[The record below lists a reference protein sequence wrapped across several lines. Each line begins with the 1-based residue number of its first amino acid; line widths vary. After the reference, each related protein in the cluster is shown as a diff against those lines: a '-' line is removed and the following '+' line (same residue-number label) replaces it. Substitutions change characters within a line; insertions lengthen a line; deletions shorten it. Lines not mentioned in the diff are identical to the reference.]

1 MADPNWN
8 KGFYYDKVPPHSG
21 MKLARE
27 IATISYRSG
36 PEWEQRFGRK
46 RSQPL
51 TTPSLWR
58 TLLQYDP
65 NSLLYVSKAMDM
77 FDLSASISAETAIR
91 RARNTLRLQE
101 GKGSSAPEN
110 AATPPEEQQ
119 AAACSTGSAGA
130 GTVAANPKANE
141 TDLDDPKA
149 QLNDLKQ
156 GLSTIKDIP
165 ALVLGIQSDIL
176 FPVWQQKEVAD
187 CLRETGNKNVTYYEL
202 DSMYGHDAFLLEI
215 VNVGSAVKGHLELRG
230 TLITTLKECSEADI
244 IVHVEATPDW
254 IYPRGD
260 LFHWV
265 GVLNRFDDLLD
276 NLCKTHDMKKAQPK
290 PFSAQDKRLTLAIL
304 DFSRLLLENCTNRN
318 LYASYEHLN
327 DLLHARDL
335 DVVESCLRL
344 LLRPAQ
350 RHSAQRSA
358 RSIFSVSQ
366 DRLLALSHSWGSK
379 VHGLDLLQLVDENA
393 TIPDKLSSLHFQFYR
408 TMSQSKTAAT
418 TTAAVTEASSST
430 LSTSTASASASATT
444 INTAVPKQRRSS
456 ASGSSS
462 TTASSS
468 TANASASEGVV
479 AIYATDV
486 HDYGSSDYE
495 ILAHFVKEYQIPEEH
510 QFSLL
515 NRIRVA
521 TAIKNAQDR
530 RQLLTVRLLAI
541 AVMAHVLPEAVVVDK
556 FFVFEPEVIQSLT
569 DLIHP
574 DHKVPFDLQTVALF
588 ALDGVA
594 HLRNKQADV
603 LTAINASA
611 SHGVLMYML
620 RKVISGLDTENAP
633 YSQDFLDAMFAF
645 IAYVISSQSGG
656 SMVISAGLV
665 PVLLQLLTNK
675 HASQLKNVTKGISIL
690 DSLIYGFGAAFTS
703 FCTSDGLNLLVAR
716 MKEEVD
722 CSLKLVEDFG
732 SSAMS
737 DTASTSSN
745 KENEISPVPFE
756 KTALLKAMFKFVHH
770 MMQSPGTQE
779 GLRNL
784 IDTTLPATLK
794 AIMENPSALGTAVY
808 AHAINTMASFIHN
821 EPTSLTILQD
831 AKIPQTLLASLSND
845 IPASTDVMM
854 SIPGAFGAVCLN
866 PVGLEMFN
874 KEFELKKFFDI
885 FTSAP
890 HVRAFQDND
899 VASNLGM
906 SVDELVRHQPT
917 LRGPVMVETLA
928 MLKRVLALCSRENV
942 SADDM
947 VHCSLQ
953 RTRAADAPPLGEAV
967 EEDQP
972 KSTKKDSLVPQLI
985 EGAAR
990 FCESF
995 FQNAASAKDFISMNG
1010 IDTLMQFY
1018 SLPTLPY
1025 DLANTPSFFTLS
1037 HLIKLLSETSPGK
1050 AVTEVLEEVRRLL
1063 YIVHELLESESANSE
1078 LVKYIDISASTEAE
1092 IADGNRILGALIS
1105 LHALS
1110 GLLSDM
1116 FCAPAF
1122 SHGRNSASVL
1132 FAFINANGHK
1142 VLAGL
1147 GQLHR
1152 MCVWE
1157 SIALRRQKQK
1167 EWSDPTPKTKKP
1179 LTYDTIPG
1187 TVDDITEEPEADD
1200 KASSTSESV
1209 IDMYSPTA
1217 INTKY
1222 FKFVLTQIPH
1232 YLTPLY
1238 QGIAKMLYNRGV
1250 MDSDQRVG
1258 AFKLAKILSTTLQQ
1272 NILWER
1278 FTKIPVFNDKYTYLT
1293 TMLRLIPFM
1302 MLDDRNPRT
1311 LQTIAEVAFVRT
1323 DGLNFLFTTLDKIWV
1338 QLGTPDLTAA
1348 DKAKV
1353 YGAMEIVYSV
1363 LQTVTSSKL
1372 LHDSSHTSAFVSK
1385 DDKNRGEDYFE
1396 PHEFLVHVRSAV
1408 ALKVLEQWKRAELRD
1423 CPPSTVQQLI
1433 QIMMNILR
1441 AEGEQKPEA
1450 PAAASV
1456 VIGGAPHL
1464 FGSRPIVADAASVDI
1479 LEVVATAL
1487 YEQEREAAAAR
1498 AGVSTVGSTSG
1509 TTATGQPSESSISG
1523 SSAAEPDSSTAGAG
1537 SSEAAAAGDDSEE
1550 YMLKKAMEMSKEGSS
1565 SETSKATVPTAESFK
1580 QQQEELAEA
1589 RKEMKASL
1597 MSKSL
1602 ELIADVDGIIFAVR
1616 DLLLFLHK
1624 DAAQNKGNESADV
1637 LERVVDSCVVACG
1650 TILDKGLVDGAKTI
1664 EKFFAS
1670 HLRLLAL
1677 LFGEVKIQ
1685 SEMEG
1690 YVQKLLP
1697 KLMAILAFV
1706 VDKHVS
1712 QKENSWVSPLLL
1724 MIEGFISLSDE
1735 PKALPDDSVTDE
1747 KAKELQQ
1754 DKEMQ
1759 PAIVS
1764 ESDMDILLKYCIS
1777 LLKEDV
1783 LSKDVVLSVFR
1794 ILVRLTRHHRLA
1806 VDFLQADGL
1815 PLMFATLKPDRL
1827 GVQGQ
1832 QSFIIMIMRHIIEDT
1847 AVLQATMETEIIRWF
1862 SQPSRPRTG
1871 DIQAYL
1877 RHNNYL
1883 GLRDLDA
1890 FIAGT
1895 LKTCKVAKH
1904 DTAYR
1909 ALYLVLAKN
1918 APPLKPDDKKEGSDA
1933 KINDKD
1939 HENESTSKD
1948 KESVNKAE
1956 EIAAASTS
1964 TAAVTAA
1971 VSEASKKYSSEV
1983 SEAVMYYLVT
1993 ELLNC
1998 RSTTP
2003 PADRAS
2009 SGEGADTAAASTTKA
2024 ATATVPA
2031 PTPATVSAT
2040 TEASDKSTATTTAPE
2055 TTMDPDF
2062 VHRCFLL
2069 QCLNELVV
2077 SYPSCKSD
2085 LMNYSRR
2092 KGRKDSLNTA
2102 SKPRTNWLNY
2112 LLSDLIPYR
2121 GTVGQSNSIEIRK
2134 QSIESNFASGV
2145 LVAMCSNNDN
2155 EEEEKKPFNELV
2167 QVRRFVV
2174 DGITRTFKDTIASSE
2189 PIEVKY
2195 GKYWSLSELSYKILG
2210 ASSAAGSLAKLN
2222 EDMSINI
2229 VKVMLEKNF
2238 ISTLTNVLA
2247 DVDLNYPHAKVLV
2260 NAVLKPLEHLT
2271 KLSLKM
2277 NRATEPGAAR
2287 PRRRSTPMSGQGSG
2301 AGSGDDAPD
2310 LYRNSSL
2317 GMFDGVNIESEEDGE
2332 SGDSISDEDMFE
2344 GEEFD
2349 EETASDASDLSED
2362 DLGDSED
2369 DEDVEAED
2377 VVHNPFRD
2385 DHGASE
2391 EDEED
2396 EEDHDEEDHLV
2407 DEDEDEEDDE
2417 DDDDDEIDAEIQ
2429 EALDRDQ
2436 EDDEDM
2442 VMEWGDRDG
2451 RGPVMLGE
2459 DEIGEVITDDDDDLD
2474 EDGHG
2479 DHDMFDDGHH
2489 NHHHHHHSDDE
2500 GTEDDHDD
2508 GEEDDEDASEDE
2520 DDEDMDGDEDGEGHD
2535 DMQEAGEFLQRRP
2548 QGRNAP
2554 WDMTST
2560 FVINENALRSGR
2572 PLFEALGRRHR
2583 PAGQERGLI
2592 WDDIGADQGRFSY
2605 LQEDDLP
2612 ALGNAAGRNPF
2623 LRVSDD
2629 VITHPLLAQPP
2640 AAPANAG
2647 SGDIQR
2653 ARGGPRSIGITDWQ
2667 SFEEMLQGNAQQVL
2681 GTLLNGGAV
2690 RAGQGGAFRI
2700 EVNNDHSTTLIPLD
2714 RPGHHHHHHHHPHHG
2729 LGGEAFTATISLG
2742 RGPGDAATVQRN
2754 DMFSIV
2760 HDFVP
2765 HSTSQRWSQE
2775 CRMMY
2780 GATAQDKASRLQ
2792 NHIITALIPAA
2803 KEEARLKFEREAK
2816 EMEQRRKADAERKKV
2831 AEEKRKA
2838 DEEAERLKKEE
2849 EEKAKMAEEKAA
2861 AERVAVRQTEQPAT
2875 ADGSAQESADA
2886 ASSSGSMI
2894 VEAPTGGAPEAA
2906 PAPAAPARRTV
2917 MIDGELVDI
2926 TDSDIDAEFL
2936 EALPEE
2942 MRREVYNDYLQA
2954 HRPPAYS
2961 ATSGSSNN
2969 TGAGSSSGV
2978 TGSGTVNSTNNGGS
2992 GSSSGGNSNNINP
3005 DFLNALPQ
3013 EMRDELDELIRGPR
3027 PTVVAPPRGAPP
3039 GIADPL
3045 AAVSPLLSRL
3055 APQLRQVMRDD
3066 PRGMGPLPP
3075 SFLADAQTLLNRL
3088 PTGFPGVRAA
3098 RAARDRLEVSNA
3110 SVSKKAAPP
3119 REGIQLMDKSSLAV
3133 LVRLMFLPQ
3142 PLSKN
3147 ILNKLLVNLCENSKT
3162 RSELFSLL
3170 LSILQDGGSDLATVD
3185 KSFAQMSL
3193 RGKPLFKAHQ
3203 LPKGAKGPMPMQ
3215 ASVDNVPN
3223 LVARRCFESLFF
3235 IVSYNDQASLF
3246 FLSEHDNV
3254 TLKRPSKKGKGKE
3267 KAISSKYPI
3276 VLLLDL
3282 LERPIFVENSVLME
3296 QLMSLLSTIFRPL
3309 AALMKTEEK
3318 KDTDDKDDKDDKAAG
3333 KEKEK
3338 ESTAGDMSG
3347 AEAAAETPA
3356 ASAPETKASEEGS
3369 SGEVAEASAAAQESK
3384 EPIAADAEQAA
3395 FKPPVIPDHC
3405 LQLVVRVLTAG
3416 ECSSRTFQHTLSVIQ
3431 NLSLLEGAREII
3443 TSELVSAARDLGVGI
3458 LENLESLSHTLDNAM
3473 SGVDVQGMALEKF
3486 SPASSKQAKLLRV
3499 LKTIDYMYSR
3509 KQAPPTPAT
3518 MQVNIELAPT
3528 LDPEEADAVLPRS
3541 MRDINSETLNLNKDE
3556 EKATEIYESLNF
3568 HALWTKIGSTL
3579 ELIHERSDMIHVA
3592 TVLLPLIESFMVVC
3606 KYVGLRPSTLE
3617 VEEEASKA
3625 NSNSTEELFLQ
3636 FTEKHSKILNIMV
3649 RNNPALMSGSF
3660 SLLVHNPK
3668 MLEFDN
3674 KRNYFT
3680 QQLHKRNN
3688 ARDHHGS
3695 LQMNVRREM
3704 VFMDSYSHWQARS
3717 GDEIKY
3723 SKLNVKFHGE
3733 EGVDGGGV
3741 TREWFQVL
3749 ARQMFNPDYA
3759 LFKTSAADKLT
3770 YQPNRASWVNSDH
3783 LLFFRFIGRVIGKAI
3798 YDGRLLDAYF
3808 TRSFYKHILGRPVD
3822 YRDVEA
3828 VDPEYYKSLVWML
3841 ENDITD
3847 IVDETFSVET
3857 DDFGNMKTVD
3867 LKPNGRNIPVTE
3879 ENKHE
3884 YVKYITEQKLTLAIK
3899 DQIHSFLKGFH
3910 EIIPA
3915 HLISI
3920 FNEQELELLISGLPD
3935 IDIDEWKNNAEY
3947 QNYTQASPQIQNFW
3961 RAVRSFDQTERAKL
3975 LQFVT
3980 GTSKVPLGGFSQLQ
3994 GISGIQKFQIHKDFS
4009 STKRLPSAHTC
4020 FNQLDLP
4027 EYETY
4032 EELRQQLLT
4041 AISECS
4047 TGFAFA

>member
-1 MADPNWN
+1 MKIKKTPVKKLA
-8 KGFYYDKVPPHSG
+8 VPP
-21 MKLARE
+21 L
-27 IATISYRSG
+27 
-36 PEWEQRFGRK
+36 P
-46 RSQPL
+46 
-51 TTPSLWR
+51 
-58 TLLQYDP
+58 
-65 NSLLYVSKAMDM
+65 
-77 FDLSASISAETAIR
+77 IR
-91 RARNTLRLQE
+91 
-101 GKGSSAPEN
+101 
-110 AATPPEEQQ
+110 
-119 AAACSTGSAGA
+119 
-130 GTVAANPKANE
+130 
-141 TDLDDPKA
+141 
-149 QLNDLKQ
+149 
-156 GLSTIKDIP
+156 
-165 ALVLGIQSDIL
+165 
-176 FPVWQQKEVAD
+176 
-187 CLRETGNKNVTYYEL
+187 
-202 DSMYGHDAFLLEI
+202 
-215 VNVGSAVKGHLELRG
+215 
-230 TLITTLKECSEADI
+230 TLITTLKECPEADI

-265 GVLNRFDDLLD
+265 AVLNRFDDLLD
-276 NLCKTHDMKKAQPK
+276 NLCKTHDMKKPQPK

-304 DFSRLLLENCTNRN
+304 DFSRLLLESCTNRN

-327 DLLHARDL
+327 DLLHAREL

-379 VHGLDLLQLVDENA
+379 VHGLDLLQLADENA

-408 TMSQSKTAAT
+408 TLSQSKPTATTPAAT
-418 TTAAVTEASSST
+418 TEATPLTTSSTSSTSATSTSASASASVISTAASKQRRASASGSSST
-430 LSTSTASASASATT
+430 NATSSTASASAS
-444 INTAVPKQRRSS
+444 
-456 ASGSSS
+456 
-462 TTASSS
+462 
-468 TANASASEGVV
+468 EGVV
-479 AIYATDV
+479 VIHAADV
-486 HDYGSSDYE
+486 RDFGTTDYE

-530 RQLLTVRLLAI
+530 RRLLNVRLLAI
-541 AVMAHVLPEAVVVDK
+541 AVMAHVLPEAVVIDK
-556 FFVFEPEVIQSLT
+556 FFAFEPEIIQSLT

-574 DHKVPFDLQTVALF
+574 DHKVPYDLQTVALF
-588 ALDGVA
+588 ALDGLA

-603 LTAINASA
+603 LTAVNASA

-645 IAYVISSQSGG
+645 VAYVISSQSGG

-703 FCTSDGLNLLVAR
+703 FCTSDGLSLLVAR

-722 CSLKLVEDFG
+722 CSLKLVEEFR

-874 KEFELKKFFDI
+874 KEFQLKKFFDI

-917 LRGPVMVETLA
+917 LRKPVMEEIVA
-928 MLKRVLALCSRENV
+928 MLKRVLVLCGRENV

-953 RTRAADAPPLGEAV
+953 KTRAADAPPLGEAV
-967 EEDQP
+967 EEEQP
-972 KSTKKDSLVPQLI
+972 KVSKKDSLVPQLI

-995 FQNAASAKDFISMNG
+995 FQNAASAKEFIEKRG

-1050 AVTEVLEEVRRLL
+1050 AVAEVIKEVRRLL
-1063 YIVHELLESESANSE
+1063 YTVHELLESESADSE
-1078 LVKYIDISASTEAE
+1078 LVKYIDISASTETE

-1122 SHGRNSASVL
+1122 SHGRNSSSVL
-1132 FAFINANGHK
+1132 FSFINADGHK

-1152 MCVWE
+1152 MCIWE
-1157 SIALRRQKQK
+1157 SLALRRQRQK
-1167 EWSDPTPKTKKP
+1167 EWNDPVPKTKKP
-1179 LTYDTIPG
+1179 LSYATIPG
-1187 TVDDITEEPEADD
+1187 TVDDVVEDAEADE
-1200 KASSTSESV
+1200 KASSTSEPA
-1209 IDMYSPTA
+1209 IDMHSPTA

-1238 QGIAKMLYNRGV
+1238 QGIAKMLYIRRD
-1250 MDSDQRVG
+1250 MDSSHRHA
-1258 AFKLAKILSTTLQQ
+1258 AFKLAQNLSTTLQQ
-1272 NILWER
+1272 NISWER
-1278 FTKIPVFNDKYTYLT
+1278 FIRKIPVFSDEYTYLT

-1311 LQTIAEVAFVRT
+1311 LQTIAVVAFVRT
-1323 DGLNFLFTTLDKIWV
+1323 DGLQFLFRTLDEIWIK
-1338 QLGTPDLTAA
+1338 LEDPNLPAT
-1348 DKAKV
+1348 DKVKV
-1353 YGAMEIVYSV
+1353 HGAMEIIYSV

-1372 LHDSSHTSAFVSK
+1372 LHDSSHTSAFISK
-1385 DDKNRGEDYFE
+1385 DDKDRTDDYFE
-1396 PHEFLVHVRSAV
+1396 PHEFLVNVRNTV
-1408 ALKVLEQWKRAELRD
+1408 APKVLEQWENRDLRS
-1423 CPPSTVQQLI
+1423 CPPSAVQQLI

-1450 PAAASV
+1450 PATASV
-1456 VIGGAPHL
+1456 VIGGGGPHL
-1464 FGSRPIVADAASVDI
+1464 FGSRPIVADAASVDTLLDMGFPRAAAELALTRCANQI
-1479 LEVVATAL
+1479 DRATEYLLTHQEVVATAL
-1487 YEQEREAAAAR
+1487 YDQEREEAAAR
-1498 AGVSTVGSTSG
+1498 AATT
-1509 TTATGQPSESSISG
+1509 TTATTSATTTSE
-1523 SSAAEPDSSTAGAG
+1523 P
-1537 SSEAAAAGDDSEE
+1537 AAAGQSSEPTASGSNAAE
-1550 YMLKKAMEMSKEGSS
+1550 LQPSTTGGASSETGVTGDESDEDMLKQAVEMSKEGSS
-1565 SETSKATVPTAESFK
+1565 SEKLKDPVLSAESFK
-1580 QQQEELAEA
+1580 QQQEELEEA
-1589 RKEMKASL
+1589 RKKMKTSL
-1597 MSKSL
+1597 MSRSL
-1602 ELIADVDGIIFAVR
+1602 DLVADVDGIIFAVR
-1616 DLLLFLHK
+1616 DLLLLLYK
-1624 DAAQNKGNESADV
+1624 DAAQNKDSENVNV
-1637 LERVVDSCVVACG
+1637 LDRVVDSCAAACE
-1650 TILDKGLVDGAKTI
+1650 TIIKDSGLSNGAKST
-1664 EKFFAS
+1664 EKIFSS

-1685 SEMEG
+1685 SEMEA

-1697 KLMAILAFV
+1697 KLMSVLAIV

-1735 PKALPDDSVTDE
+1735 PKAIPDDSVTDG
-1747 KAKELQQ
+1747 KAKEAQQ
-1754 DKEMQ
+1754 DKDMQ
-1759 PAIVS
+1759 SAIVS
-1764 ESDMDILLKYCIS
+1764 GSDMDILLKYCIS

-1832 QSFIIMIMRHIIEDT
+1832 QSFIVMIMRHIIEDT

-1909 ALYLVLAKN
+1909 ALYLVLAKS
-1918 APPLKPDDKKEGSDA
+1918 ASPSKTDEKKESSDV
-1933 KINDKD
+1933 KVNDKD
-1939 HENESTSKD
+1939 LEIESTSKD
-1948 KESVNKAE
+1948 KEGVSKAE
-1956 EIAAASTS
+1956 DNATASSS
-1964 TAAVTAA
+1964 TAAITAA

-2003 PADRAS
+2003 PADRPSTSESTDAVAVS
-2009 SGEGADTAAASTTKA
+2009 STKA
-2024 ATATVPA
+2024 TSAAIPA
-2031 PTPATVSAT
+2031 A
-2040 TEASDKSTATTTAPE
+2040 TEASDKTSAATTAPE
-2055 TTMDPDF
+2055 ATMDPDF

-2121 GTVGQSNSIEIRK
+2121 GTVGQSSSTEIRK

-2277 NRATEPGAAR
+2277 NRATEPGAAK

-2369 DEDVEAED
+2369 DEDVEPED

-2385 DHGASE
+2385 DHEASE

-2417 DDDDDEIDAEIQ
+2417 DDEDDDEIDAEIQ

-2436 EDDEDM
+2436 EDEEDM

-2459 DEIGEVITDDDDDLD
+2459 DEIGEVITDGDDDLD
-2474 EDGHG
+2474 EDDHE

-2520 DDEDMDGDEDGEGHD
+2520 GDEDMDGDEDGEGHD
-2535 DMQEAGEFLQRRP
+2535 DLQDAGEFLQRRP
-2548 QGRNAP
+2548 QGRNTP

-2640 AAPANAG
+2640 AAPANTG

-2690 RAGQGGAFRI
+2690 RAGHGGAFRI

-2729 LGGEAFTATISLG
+2729 LGTEAITATISLG
-2742 RGPGDAATVQRN
+2742 RGPGDVATVQKN

-2816 EMEQRRKADAERKKV
+2816 EMEQRRKADAERKRV

-2849 EEKAKMAEEKAA
+2849 EEKAKIAEEKAA
-2861 AERVAVRQTEQPAT
+2861 AEREAVRQTEQPA
-2875 ADGSAQESADA
+2875 ADGSAQESTDTT
-2886 ASSSGSMI
+2886 SSGPMT
-2894 VEAPTGGAPEAA
+2894 VEASTGGASEAA
-2906 PAPAAPARRTV
+2906 PEPSAPTRRTV

-2954 HRPPAYS
+2954 HRPPPYTAS
-2961 ATSGSSNN
+2961 SGAGNNAGASGSGGV
-2969 TGAGSSSGV
+2969 TSSGN
-2978 TGSGTVNSTNNGGS
+2978 VNNANNGGS
-2992 GSSSGGNSNNINP
+2992 SSNSSGGNSNNINP

-3027 PTVVAPPRGAPP
+3027 PAVVVAPRGAPS

-3066 PRGMGPLPP
+3066 PRGLGPLPA

-3098 RAARDRLEVSNA
+3098 RAARDRLEVSNTTA
-3110 SVSKKAAPP
+3110 TKKAASP
-3119 REGIQLMDKSSLAV
+3119 REGIQLVDKSSLAV

-3203 LPKGAKGPMPMQ
+3203 LPKGAKAPMPVQ

-3223 LVARRCFESLFF
+3223 LVARRCFESLYF

-3318 KDTDDKDDKDDKAAG
+3318 KETDGKDDKAAG
-3333 KEKEK
+3333 KEKENA
-3338 ESTAGDMSG
+3338 AGNASG
-3347 AEAAAETPA
+3347 AEATTEAPA
-3356 ASAPETKASEEGS
+3356 TSVPETKVPEEGS
-3369 SGEVAEASAAAQESK
+3369 AGEVAESSAAAQESK
-3384 EPIAADAEQAA
+3384 DSNAADAEQTA

-3556 EKATEIYESLNF
+3556 EKATEIYDSLNF
-3568 HALWTKIGSTL
+3568 HALWTKVGDTL

-3617 VEEEASKA
+3617 VEEEVSKA

-3680 QQLHKRNN
+3680 QQLHKRSN
-3688 ARDHHGS
+3688 AREHHGS

-4009 STKRLPSAHTC
+4009 STNRLPSAHTC

>member
-1 MADPNWN
+1 MKIKKTPVKKLA
-8 KGFYYDKVPPHSG
+8 VPP
-21 MKLARE
+21 LP
-27 IATISYRSG
+27 I
-36 PEWEQRFGRK
+36 
-46 RSQPL
+46 
-51 TTPSLWR
+51 R
-58 TLLQYDP
+58 TL
-65 NSLLYVSKAMDM
+65 
-77 FDLSASISAETAIR
+77 ISA
-91 RARNTLRLQE
+91 
-101 GKGSSAPEN
+101 
-110 AATPPEEQQ
+110 
-119 AAACSTGSAGA
+119 
-130 GTVAANPKANE
+130 
-141 TDLDDPKA
+141 
-149 QLNDLKQ
+149 
-156 GLSTIKDIP
+156 
-165 ALVLGIQSDIL
+165 
-176 FPVWQQKEVAD
+176 
-187 CLRETGNKNVTYYEL
+187 
-202 DSMYGHDAFLLEI
+202 
-215 VNVGSAVKGHLELRG
+215 
-230 TLITTLKECSEADI
+230 LKECPEPDI
-244 IVHVEATPDW
+244 ASHIESTPEW
-254 IYPRGD
+254 IWPRGD

-265 GVLNRFDDLLD
+265 AVLNRFDDILD
-276 NLCKTHDMKKAQPK
+276 NLCKAHDMKKAQPK
-290 PFSAQDKRLTLAIL
+290 PLSAQDRRLALAIL
-304 DFSRLLLENCTNRN
+304 GFSRLLLESCTNRN
-318 LYASYEHLN
+318 LYTSYEHLN

-358 RSIFSVSQ
+358 RSIFTVSQ

-379 VHGLDLLQLVDENA
+379 SYGLDLLQLVDQNSV
-393 TIPDKLSSLHFQFYR
+393 IPDILSSLTFQFYR
-408 TMSQSKTAAT
+408 TVSLSKPATNTTVPVAAS
-418 TTAAVTEASSST
+418 TTAPETSSTASSS
-430 LSTSTASASASATT
+430 SAVDPPVA
-444 INTAVPKQRRSS
+444 PKQRRPS
-456 ASGSSS
+456 ASGP
-462 TTASSS
+462 SS
-468 TANASASEGVV
+468 TATAGASTSEGVV
-479 AIYATDV
+479 VIQAANV
-486 HDYGSSDYE
+486 HSHGNSDYE

-510 QFSLL
+510 QFPLL

-521 TAIKNAQDR
+521 TAVSDTQRR
-530 RQLLTVRLLAI
+530 RQLLTVRILAI
-541 AVMAHVLPEAVVVDK
+541 AVMAHVLPEAVVLDK
-556 FFVFEPEVIQSLT
+556 FFAFEPEIIQSLT

-574 DHKVPFDLQTVALF
+574 DHKVPFVLQTVALF
-588 ALDGVA
+588 ALDGLA
-594 HLRNKQADV
+594 HLRNKQVDV
-603 LTAINASA
+603 LTAVNASA
-611 SHGVLMYML
+611 SHGVLLYML
-620 RKVISGLDTENAP
+620 RTVISGLDLESAIYP
-633 YSQDFLDAMFAF
+633 QDFLDAVFAF
-645 IAYVISSQSGG
+645 IAYIISSQSGG

-665 PVLLQLLTNK
+665 PVLLKLFSNK
-675 HASQLKNVTKGISIL
+675 HSSQLKNVTKGVSVL

-703 FCTSDGLNLLVAR
+703 FCTSNGLHVLVAR
-716 MKEEVD
+716 MKDEVEF
-722 CSLKLVEDFG
+722 SLNLVEEFG
-732 SSAMS
+732 LSKASDSTSPSSAKDNEMS
-737 DTASTSSN
+737 P
-745 KENEISPVPFE
+745 IPFE
-756 KTALLKAMFKFVHH
+756 RTALLKAMFKFVLH

-794 AIMENPSALGTAVY
+794 AIMESPPALGAAVY

-854 SIPGAFGAVCLN
+854 SIPGAFGAICLN
-866 PVGLEMFN
+866 PVGLDMFN
-874 KEFELKKFFDI
+874 KDFKLKKFFDI
-885 FTSAP
+885 FTSIP

-906 SVDELVRHQPT
+906 SVDELVRHQPS
-917 LRGPVMVETLA
+917 LKSAVMTEVIA
-928 MLKRVLALCSRENV
+928 MLNGVLTMCSPEQI
-942 SADDM
+942 SEDDM

-953 RTRAADAPPLGEAV
+953 RTRAEDAPPLGEMV
-967 EEDQP
+967 EEDTA
-972 KSTKKDSLVPQLI
+972 KSKADSLVPQLI

-995 FQNAASAKDFISMNG
+995 FQNTASAKDFLKAGG
-1010 IDTLMQFY
+1010 IDILMKFY
-1018 SLPTLPY
+1018 SLQSLPY

-1037 HLIKLLSETSPGK
+1037 HLLKLLSETNPAS
-1050 AVTEVLEEVRRLL
+1050 AVTAVVSEVRKLL
-1063 YIVHELLESESANSE
+1063 DTIKPLLESTNPGSE
-1078 LVKYIDISASTEAE
+1078 LLKYIDVSASTDAE
-1092 IADGNRILGALIS
+1092 IAEGNQILRSLVS

-1116 FCAPAF
+1116 YCAPAF

-1132 FAFINANGHK
+1132 SAFVSAQGDMA
-1142 VLAGL
+1142 LTGL

-1152 MCVWE
+1152 VCVWE
-1157 SIALRRQKQK
+1157 SVTLKRALQKG
-1167 EWSDPTPKTKKP
+1167 WNDPNPKAKKS
-1179 LTYDTIPG
+1179 LSLALIPG
-1187 TVDDITEEPEADD
+1187 TVDDNVEETESDD
-1200 KASSTSESV
+1200 KASGAAAPAV
-1209 IDMYSPTA
+1209 DMYSPTA

-1222 FKFVLTQIPH
+1222 LKFVLTQIPH
-1232 YLTPLY
+1232 YISPMY
-1238 QGIAKMLYNRGV
+1238 QGITKMLFNRRD
-1250 MDSDQRVG
+1250 MESSQRANAFRIADSMS
-1258 AFKLAKILSTTLQQ
+1258 KLLQTHVEWGRIAKST
-1272 NILWER
+1272 
-1278 FTKIPVFNDKYTYLT
+1278 VVSDKYTYLT
-1293 TMLRLIPFM
+1293 TMLRLLPFL
-1302 MLDDRNPRT
+1302 MLDDRNPPT
-1311 LQTIAEVAFVRT
+1311 LQTTVVVSFVRT
-1323 DGLNFLFTTLDKIWV
+1323 RGVDTLFRVLDSIWM
-1338 QLGTPDLTAA
+1338 DAA
-1348 DKAKV
+1348 SCNATSTIKSKMH
-1353 YGAMEIVYSV
+1353 GAMELILTV
-1363 LQTVTSSKL
+1363 LQTITSSKL
-1372 LHDSSHTSAFVSK
+1372 LHDSSHTSTLISREE
-1385 DDKNRGEDYFE
+1385 KNRKSDFFE
-1396 PHEFLVHVRSAV
+1396 PHEFLVDTRLAILPKINS
-1408 ALKVLEQWKRAELRD
+1408 LWLDSGLQS
-1423 CPPSTVQQLI
+1423 CPASLVQQLV
-1433 QIMMNILR
+1433 QILINILK
-1441 AEGEQKPEA
+1441 AEGERKPEA
-1450 PAAASV
+1450 YTQPA
-1456 VIGGAPHL
+1456 IIRGAPNL
-1464 FGSRPIVADAASVDI
+1464 FGSRLIVPDAGNVTTLLDMGFPRAAAELALTRCANQIDRATEY
-1479 LEVVATAL
+1479 LLTHQEVVATAI
-1487 YEQEREAAAAR
+1487 YDQEREDAAAAAVR
-1498 AGVSTVGSTSG
+1498 ATTSSAGATGEPTAGELSGSSEQTTDTAGSAGQPATS
-1509 TTATGQPSESSISG
+1509 TATGTRVQGENDQLRDQDQNMSSQH
-1523 SSAAEPDSSTAGAG
+1523 EEEFSSTLAGV
-1537 SSEAAAAGDDSEE
+1537 
-1550 YMLKKAMEMSKEGSS
+1550 
-1565 SETSKATVPTAESFK
+1565 TTAETHMTHK
-1580 QQQEELAEA
+1580 EELTKA
-1589 RKEMKASL
+1589 REELKGTL
-1597 MSKSL
+1597 LPRCL
-1602 ELIADVDGIIFAVR
+1602 ELITLVEGIIFAVR
-1616 DLLLFLHK
+1616 DVLVLLCKDPAHQDKKEHK
-1624 DAAQNKGNESADV
+1624 HKTV
-1637 LERVVDSCVVACG
+1637 LDELVESCVE
-1650 TILDKGLVDGAKTI
+1650 KGGPLESSDMKDTKETGESFGAR
-1664 EKFFAS
+1664 
-1670 HLRLLAL
+1670 LRLLAL
-1677 LFGEVKIQ
+1677 LFAEVKIQ
-1685 SEMEG
+1685 SEMEA
-1690 YVQKLLP
+1690 YVQR
-1697 KLMAILAFV
+1697 LMPQLMSTLARV
-1706 VDKHVS
+1706 VEMHAS
-1712 QKENSWVSPLLL
+1712 QKENSWLSPLLL
-1724 MIEGFISLSDE
+1724 MIEGFVSLSDE
-1735 PKALPDDSVTDE
+1735 PKVVPDEALADW
-1747 KAKELQQ
+1747 KAKASQQ
-1754 DKEMQ
+1754 AKNNEKL
-1759 PAIVS
+1759 AAVVYG
-1764 ESDMDILLKYCIS
+1764 SDMDVLLKHCIS
-1777 LLKEDV
+1777 LLKEEE

-1806 VDFLQADGL
+1806 VEFLQTDGL
-1815 PLMFATLKPDRL
+1815 PLMFSTLKPDRI

-1832 QSFIIMIMRHIIEDT
+1832 QNFIIMIMRHIIEDT

-1883 GLRDLDA
+1883 GLRDLEA

-1904 DTAYR
+1904 DSAYR
-1909 ALYLVLAKN
+1909 TLYLALAKS
-1918 APPLKPDDKKEGSDA
+1918 ALPPVDDKKGQQESLD
-1933 KINDKD
+1933 DKD
-1939 HENESTSKD
+1939 KD
-1948 KESVNKAE
+1948 KDKDEGLKGNGGEKFE
-1956 EIAAASTS
+1956 DT
-1964 TAAVTAA
+1964 TALTTA

-1983 SEAVMYYLVT
+1983 SEAVMSYLVT
-1993 ELLNC
+1993 ELLNS
-1998 RSTTP
+1998 RSITP
-2003 PADRAS
+2003 TLDQSNPGDS
-2009 SGEGADTAAASTTKA
+2009 KDGPTEPVSNP
-2024 ATATVPA
+2024 TATEA
-2031 PTPATVSAT
+2031 SNKTPATTAVAG
-2040 TEASDKSTATTTAPE
+2040 ASLE
-2055 TTMDPDF
+2055 TVMDPDF

-2077 SYPSCKSD
+2077 SYPSCKID

-2092 KGRKDSLNTA
+2092 KGRKDSLNSA
-2102 SKPRTNWLNY
+2102 SKPRSNWLSY
-2112 LLSDLIPYR
+2112 LLNDLIPYR
-2121 GTVGQSNSIEIRK
+2121 ASVGQLSNTEMRK

-2145 LVAMCSNNDN
+2145 LVAMCSNNDS

-2174 DGITRTFKDTIASSE
+2174 DGITRTFKDTIASME

-2222 EDMSINI
+2222 EDLSVNI

-2277 NRATEPGAAR
+2277 HRSSEPGAK

-2317 GMFDGVNIESEEDGE
+2317 GMFDGANIESEEDGD

-2344 GEEFD
+2344 GEEFE

-2362 DLGDSED
+2362 DLSDGEEEED
-2369 DEDVEAED
+2369 IGEEDVPR
-2377 VVHNPFRD
+2377 NPFHD
-2385 DHGASE
+2385 DHEASE
-2391 EDEED
+2391 EDEE
-2396 EEDHDEEDHLV
+2396 EEDHEEDHL
-2407 DEDEDEEDDE
+2407 DDEDEEDE
-2417 DDDDDEIDAEIQ
+2417 DDDDIDAEIQ
-2429 EALDRDQ
+2429 EALERDQ
-2436 EDDEDM
+2436 ADDEDM

-2459 DEIGEVITDDDDDLD
+2459 DEIDEVIDDEDDGDLNEDDHDDFVFDDDD
-2474 EDGHG
+2474 
-2479 DHDMFDDGHH
+2479 
-2489 NHHHHHHSDDE
+2489 HHHHHHRHSDDE
-2500 GTEDDHDD
+2500 GTEEDHDQDD
-2508 GEEDDEDASEDE
+2508 GEDDDEDGSEDE
-2520 DDEDMDGDEDGEGHD
+2520 DDEDMDDDDDGEGQD
-2535 DMQEAGEFLQRRP
+2535 DLQDDGEFGVQRR
-2548 QGRNAP
+2548 RNQRNN

-2560 FVINENALRSGR
+2560 FVINENALRNGR
-2572 PLFEALGRRHR
+2572 PLFEALGRRNR

-2605 LQEDDLP
+2605 LQDDDMP
-2612 ALGNAAGRNPF
+2612 TLGNASGRNPF

-2629 VITHPLLAQPP
+2629 VITHPLLAQPA
-2640 AAPANAG
+2640 AAPANANSHDG
-2647 SGDIQR
+2647 QR
-2653 ARGGPRSIGITDWQ
+2653 ARGGPRSIGLTDWQ

-2690 RAGQGGAFRI
+2690 RAGHGGAFRI

-2714 RPGHHHHHHHHPHHG
+2714 RPGHHHHHHHHG
-2729 LGGEAFTATISLG
+2729 LGGDTITATISLG
-2742 RGPGDAATVQRN
+2742 RGSGETTAQKN
-2754 DMFSIV
+2754 DMFSTV

-2765 HSTSQRWSQE
+2765 YSTSQRWSQE

-2792 NHIITALIPAA
+2792 NHIINALIPAA
-2803 KEEARLKFEREAK
+2803 KEEARLKFERENK
-2816 EMEQRRKADAERKKV
+2816 EMEQRRKADAESRKL
-2831 AEEKRKA
+2831 AEEKRKV
-2838 DEEAERLKKEE
+2838 DEEAERVKREKEKE
-2849 EEKAKMAEEKAA
+2849 NARIAEEQAA
-2861 AERVAVRQTEQPAT
+2861 TEHEAS
-2875 ADGSAQESADA
+2875 GSAQPSQEPSLSTID
-2886 ASSSGSMI
+2886 
-2894 VEAPTGGAPEAA
+2894 VEGPVNSTTEAV
-2906 PAPAAPARRTV
+2906 PVPARRTV

-2936 EALPEE
+2936 EALPED

-2954 HRPPAYS
+2954 HRPPAS
-2961 ATSGSSNN
+2961 SSSNN
-2969 TGAGSSSGV
+2969 NV
-2978 TGSGTVNSTNNGGS
+2978 LGS
-2992 GSSSGGNSNNINP
+2992 GSNSMANMDSSADNINP

-3027 PTVVAPPRGAPP
+3027 PAATTATARD
-3039 GIADPL
+3039 IAQRITEPL
-3045 AAVSPLLSRL
+3045 AAVAPLLSRL
-3055 APQLRQVMRDD
+3055 APQLRQVMQED
-3066 PRGMGPLPP
+3066 RGVGPLPA
-3075 SFLADAQTLLNRL
+3075 SFLADTQALLDRL
-3088 PTGFPGVRAA
+3088 PANFPGARAA
-3098 RAARDRLEVSNA
+3098 RAARERLASDSANA
-3110 SVSKKAAPP
+3110 ASKKKTSPP
-3119 REGIQLMDKSSLAV
+3119 REAIQLVDKASLAI

-3170 LSILQDGGSDLATVD
+3170 LSILQDGGADLATVD
-3185 KSFAQMSL
+3185 KSFALMSL

-3203 LPKGAKGPMPMQ
+3203 LPKGAKGPMPVQ
-3215 ASVDNVPN
+3215 ASVDSVPN
-3223 LVARRCFESLFF
+3223 LVARRCFESLYF

-3246 FLSEHDNV
+3246 FLNEHDNV
-3254 TLKRPSKKGKGKE
+3254 ILKRSGKKGKGKE

-3282 LERPIFVENSVLME
+3282 LERPTFVENSALME
-3296 QLMSLLSTIFRPL
+3296 QLMTLLSIICRPL
-3309 AALMKTEEK
+3309 ATHIK
-3318 KDTDDKDDKDDKAAG
+3318 TDDSKDKGKEKEE

-3338 ESTAGDMSG
+3338 EKEDA
-3347 AEAAAETPA
+3347 TPA
-3356 ASAPETKASEEGS
+3356 LSATGTGVHDANTKQEEGLS
-3369 SGEVAEASAAAQESK
+3369 SSDVAVASTSNIEPSPADPEVS
-3384 EPIAADAEQAA
+3384 
-3395 FKPPVIPDHC
+3395 FKPPVIPEHC
-3405 LQLVVRVLTAG
+3405 LQLLVRVLTAG
-3416 ECSSRTFQHTLSVIQ
+3416 ECSSRTFQYTLSVIQ
-3431 NLSLLEGAREII
+3431 NLSLLSGARDII
-3443 TSELVSAARDLGVGI
+3443 TSELVSAARDLGAGI
-3458 LENLESLSHTLDNAM
+3458 LENLDVLSQTLDNAM

-3499 LKTIDYMYSR
+3499 LKTVDYMYSR
-3509 KQAPPTPAT
+3509 KQTPPTPAT
-3518 MQVNIELAPT
+3518 TQVNIELAPT
-3528 LDPEEADAVLPRS
+3528 VDPEEADSVLPRS

-3556 EKATEIYESLNF
+3556 EKATEIYDSLNF
-3568 HALWTKIGSTL
+3568 HPLWTKVGNTL

-3617 VEEEASKA
+3617 VDEEVSKA

-3680 QQLHKRNN
+3680 QQLHKRSN
-3688 ARDHHGS
+3688 ARDHYGS

-3704 VFMDSYSHWQARS
+3704 VFMDSYSHWQART

-3783 LLFFRFIGRVIGKAI
+3783 LMFFRFIGRVIGKAI

-3847 IVDETFSVET
+3847 IVEETFSVET
-3857 DDFGNMKTVD
+3857 DDFGNTKTVD

-3899 DQIHSFLKGFH
+3899 DQIHSFLQGFH

-3947 QNYTQASPQIQNFW
+3947 QNYTPASPQIQNFW

-4027 EYETY
+4027 EYESY

>member
-1 MADPNWN
+1 MKIKKTPVKKLA
-8 KGFYYDKVPPHSG
+8 VPP
-21 MKLARE
+21 L
-27 IATISYRSG
+27 
-36 PEWEQRFGRK
+36 P
-46 RSQPL
+46 
-51 TTPSLWR
+51 
-58 TLLQYDP
+58 
-65 NSLLYVSKAMDM
+65 
-77 FDLSASISAETAIR
+77 IR
-91 RARNTLRLQE
+91 
-101 GKGSSAPEN
+101 
-110 AATPPEEQQ
+110 
-119 AAACSTGSAGA
+119 
-130 GTVAANPKANE
+130 
-141 TDLDDPKA
+141 
-149 QLNDLKQ
+149 
-156 GLSTIKDIP
+156 
-165 ALVLGIQSDIL
+165 
-176 FPVWQQKEVAD
+176 
-187 CLRETGNKNVTYYEL
+187 
-202 DSMYGHDAFLLEI
+202 
-215 VNVGSAVKGHLELRG
+215 

-265 GVLNRFDDLLD
+265 AVLNRFDDLLD
-276 NLCKTHDMKKAQPK
+276 NLCKSHDMKKPQPR

-304 DFSRLLLENCTNRN
+304 DFSRLLLESCTNRN

-379 VHGLDLLQLVDENA
+379 AHGLDLLQLADENA
-393 TIPDKLSSLHFQFYR
+393 TIPEKLSGLHFQFYR
-408 TMSQSKTAAT
+408 TLSQSKPAANT
-418 TTAAVTEASSST
+418 TTATTEATPLATSSTASSTSTAASTSAGAAASVNTAASSSKQRRA
-430 LSTSTASASASATT
+430 STSGSSSTAAISSTASASAS
-444 INTAVPKQRRSS
+444 
-456 ASGSSS
+456 
-462 TTASSS
+462 
-468 TANASASEGVV
+468 EGVV
-479 AIYATDV
+479 VIHAADV
-486 HDYGSSDYE
+486 RDVGTSDYE
-495 ILAHFVKEYQIPEEH
+495 ILAHFIKEYQIPEEH

-521 TAIKNAQDR
+521 TAITNAQHR

-556 FFVFEPEVIQSLT
+556 FFAFEPEIIQSLT

-588 ALDGVA
+588 ALDGLA

-603 LTAINASA
+603 LTAVNASA

-620 RKVISGLDTENAP
+620 RKVISGLDTEDAP

-665 PVLLQLLTNK
+665 PVLLQLLSNK

-716 MKEEVD
+716 MKEEVE
-722 CSLKLVEDFG
+722 CSLKLVEEFG

-874 KEFELKKFFDI
+874 KEFQLKKFFDI

-906 SVDELVRHQPT
+906 SVDEL
-917 LRGPVMVETLA
+917 
-928 MLKRVLALCSRENV
+928 
-942 SADDM
+942 
-947 VHCSLQ
+947 
-953 RTRAADAPPLGEAV
+953 
-967 EEDQP
+967 
-972 KSTKKDSLVPQLI
+972 
-985 EGAAR
+985 

-995 FQNAASAKDFISMNG
+995 FQNAASAREFIASRG
-1010 IDTLMQFY
+1010 IDVLMQFY

-1037 HLIKLLSETSPGK
+1037 HLIKLLSESSPGR
-1050 AVTEVLEEVRRLL
+1050 AVTEVIEEVRRLL
-1063 YIVHELLESESANSE
+1063 YVVHELLESESPDSE
-1078 LVKYIDISASTEAE
+1078 LLKYIDISASTETE

-1122 SHGRNSASVL
+1122 SHGRNTASVL
-1132 FAFINANGHK
+1132 SAFHQADGHK

-1157 SIALRRQKQK
+1157 SIALRRHKQK
-1167 EWSDPTPKTKKP
+1167 EWNDPTPKTKKP
-1179 LTYDTIPG
+1179 ITYATIPG
-1187 TVDDITEEPEADD
+1187 TVDDIVEESETED
-1200 KASSTSESV
+1200 KASTTSEPV
-1209 IDMYSPTA
+1209 IDIYSPTA

-1238 QGIAKMLYNRGV
+1238 QGFAKMLFNRRDADPV
-1250 MDSDQRVG
+1250 LRER
-1258 AFKLAKILSTTLQQ
+1258 AFSLAKELSTMLQQ

-1278 FTKIPVFNDKYTYLT
+1278 FRRIPILSDKYTYLT
-1293 TMLRLIPFM
+1293 TMLKLIPFL

-1311 LQTIAEVAFVRT
+1311 LQTITVVAFVRT
-1323 DGLNFLFTTLDKIWV
+1323 EGLQFLFTALEEMWTTLENREISAADRAKV
-1338 QLGTPDLTAA
+1338 LGT
-1348 DKAKV
+1348 
-1353 YGAMEIVYSV
+1353 MEIVFSV
-1363 LQTVTSSKL
+1363 LQTVTTSKL
-1372 LHDSSHTSAFVSK
+1372 LHDSPHTAALSSVDNTK
-1385 DDKNRGEDYFE
+1385 DRGENYFE
-1396 PHEFLVHVRSAV
+1396 PREFLVHVRHTIAP
-1408 ALKVLEQWKRAELRD
+1408 KILEQWEKPSLCE
-1423 CPPSTVQQLI
+1423 CPSSVVQQLI
-1433 QIMMNILR
+1433 QIMINILR

-1456 VIGGAPHL
+1456 VIGGTPHL
-1464 FGSRPIVADAASVDI
+1464 FGSRPIVADAASVDTLLDMGFPRAAAELALTRCANQI
-1479 LEVVATAL
+1479 DRATEYLLTHQEVVATAL
-1487 YEQEREAAAAR
+1487 YDQEREEAAAR
-1498 AGVSTVGSTSG
+1498 AASSTTGTTSETAAAGSSSEASTSG
-1509 TTATGQPSESSISG
+1509 T
-1523 SSAAEPDSSTAGAG
+1523 SAAEPQSSTVDAANSETAVAG
-1537 SSEAAAAGDDSEE
+1537 EDSDED
-1550 YMLKKAMEMSKEGSS
+1550 MLKQAMEMSKEGSS
-1565 SETSKATVPTAESFK
+1565 SESSKDPVVTAESFK
-1580 QQQEELAEA
+1580 QQQEELEVA
-1589 RKEMKASL
+1589 RKELKATLMRRSL
-1597 MSKSL
+1597 D
-1602 ELIADVDGIIFAVR
+1602 LITKVDGIIFAVR
-1616 DLLLFLHK
+1616 DLLLFLYK
-1624 DAAQNKGNESADV
+1624 DAAQNKGGENANV
-1637 LERVVDSCVVACG
+1637 LDRVVDSCVEACE
-1650 TILDKGLVDGAKTI
+1650 TITEMGLESNKKI
-1664 EKFFAS
+1664 EDVFAS

-1685 SEMEG
+1685 SEMEA

-1697 KLMAILAFV
+1697 KLMSILAIV

-1712 QKENSWVSPLLL
+1712 QKENTWVSPLLL
-1724 MIEGFISLSDE
+1724 MIEGFVSLSDE
-1735 PKALPDDSVTDE
+1735 PKVLPDENVADGKV
-1747 KAKELQQ
+1747 KEAQQ
-1754 DKEMQ
+1754 DKDMQ

-1764 ESDMDILLKYCIS
+1764 GSDMDILLKHCMS

-1806 VDFLQADGL
+1806 VDFLQAEGL
-1815 PLMFATLKPDRL
+1815 PLMFATLKPDRM

-1909 ALYLVLAKN
+1909 ALYLVLAKS
-1918 APPLKPDDKKEGSDA
+1918 ASPLKTDEKKEGSEA
-1933 KINDKD
+1933 KVNDKD
-1939 HENESTSKD
+1939 QDKESTSKD
-1948 KESVNKAE
+1948 KEGVNKAE
-1956 EIAAASTS
+1956 DVATASSS
-1964 TAAVTAA
+1964 TAALTAA

-2003 PADRAS
+2003 SADRPS
-2009 SGEGADTAAASTTKA
+2009 SGESTASAAASATESAPAATTAAADASDKTPA
-2024 ATATVPA
+2024 ATATA
-2031 PTPATVSAT
+2031 
-2040 TEASDKSTATTTAPE
+2040 EA
-2055 TTMDPDF
+2055 TMDPEF

-2121 GTVGQSNSIEIRK
+2121 GTVGQSSSTEIRK

-2277 NRATEPGAAR
+2277 NRAAEPGAAR

-2407 DEDEDEEDDE
+2407 DEDEDEEDDDE

-2474 EDGHG
+2474 EDDHG

-2508 GEEDDEDASEDE
+2508 GEEEDEDASEDE
-2520 DDEDMDGDEDGEGHD
+2520 EDEDMDGDEDGEGHD
-2535 DMQEAGEFLQRRP
+2535 DLQDAGEFLQRRP
-2548 QGRNAP
+2548 AGRNTP

-2572 PLFEALGRRHR
+2572 PLFEALGRRNR

-2612 ALGNAAGRNPF
+2612 ALGNATGRNPF

-2640 AAPANAG
+2640 AATANTG
-2647 SGDIQR
+2647 SGDVQR

-2690 RAGQGGAFRI
+2690 RAGHGGAFRI

-2714 RPGHHHHHHHHPHHG
+2714 RPGHHHHHHHPHHG
-2729 LGGEAFTATISLG
+2729 LGGEAITATISLG
-2742 RGPGDAATVQRN
+2742 RGPGDAATVQKN

-2838 DEEAERLKKEE
+2838 EEEAERLKKEE
-2849 EEKAKMAEEKAA
+2849 EEKAKIAEEKAA
-2861 AERVAVRQTEQPAT
+2861 AEREATRQAEQPA
-2875 ADGSAQESADA
+2875 ADSTAQENMET
-2886 ASSSGSMI
+2886 ASSEAVV
-2894 VEAPTGGAPEAA
+2894 VEASAGGAPEAV

-2954 HRPPAYS
+2954 HRPPPYS
-2961 ATSGSSNN
+2961 AAPGSGNN
-2969 TGAGSSSGV
+2969 TGA
-2978 TGSGTVNSTNNGGS
+2978 
-2992 GSSSGGNSNNINP
+2992 SSSGGVTSSGIVSNSNNNNNSASSSSNSNNINP

-3027 PTVVAPPRGAPP
+3027 PTVVVAPRGVPL

-3066 PRGMGPLPP
+3066 PRGLGPLPA

-3098 RAARDRLEVSNA
+3098 RAARDRLEVSNTSA
-3110 SVSKKAAPP
+3110 SKKAAAP
-3119 REGIQLMDKSSLAV
+3119 REGIQLVDKSSLAV

-3203 LPKGAKGPMPMQ
+3203 LPKGAKGPMPVQ

-3223 LVARRCFESLFF
+3223 LVARRCFESLYF

-3318 KDTDDKDDKDDKAAG
+3318 ESKDDKDDKAAG
-3333 KEKEK
+3333 KESENA
-3338 ESTAGDMSG
+3338 AGDAAV
-3347 AEAAAETPA
+3347 AEATTEAPA
-3356 ASAPETKASEEGS
+3356 TSESESKATEDGS
-3369 SGEVAEASAAAQESK
+3369 SGEVAEASASTAETK
-3384 EPIAADAEQAA
+3384 EPNAAEAEQAA

-3416 ECSSRTFQHTLSVIQ
+3416 ECSSRTFQYTLSVIQ

-3443 TSELVSAARDLGVGI
+3443 TSELVNAARDLGVGI

-3568 HALWTKIGSTL
+3568 HALWTKVGSTL

-3617 VEEEASKA
+3617 VEEEVSKA

-3680 QQLHKRNN
+3680 QQLHKRSN

-3857 DDFGNMKTVD
+3857 DDFGTMKTVD

-3899 DQIHSFLKGFH
+3899 DQIHSFLQGFH

-3935 IDIDEWKNNAEY
+3935 IDIDEWKNNSEY

-4032 EELRQQLLT
+4032 EDLRQQLLT

>member
-1 MADPNWN
+1 MKIKKTPVKKLA
-8 KGFYYDKVPPHSG
+8 VPP
-21 MKLARE
+21 LP
-27 IATISYRSG
+27 I
-36 PEWEQRFGRK
+36 
-46 RSQPL
+46 
-51 TTPSLWR
+51 R
-58 TLLQYDP
+58 TLI
-65 NSLLYVSKAMDM
+65 A
-77 FDLSASISAETAIR
+77 
-91 RARNTLRLQE
+91 
-101 GKGSSAPEN
+101 
-110 AATPPEEQQ
+110 
-119 AAACSTGSAGA
+119 
-130 GTVAANPKANE
+130 
-141 TDLDDPKA
+141 
-149 QLNDLKQ
+149 
-156 GLSTIKDIP
+156 
-165 ALVLGIQSDIL
+165 
-176 FPVWQQKEVAD
+176 
-187 CLRETGNKNVTYYEL
+187 
-202 DSMYGHDAFLLEI
+202 
-215 VNVGSAVKGHLELRG
+215 
-230 TLITTLKECSEADI
+230 TLKECSAADI

-265 GVLNRFDDLLD
+265 AVLNRFDDLLD
-276 NLCKTHDMKKAQPK
+276 NLCKTHDMKKPQPK
-290 PFSAQDKRLTLAIL
+290 PFSAQDRRLTLAIL
-304 DFSRLLLENCTNRN
+304 DFSRLLLESCTNRN

-379 VHGLDLLQLVDENA
+379 VHGLDLLQLADENA

-408 TMSQSKTAAT
+408 TLSQSKPAAT
-418 TTAAVTEASSST
+418 TPAAATEATPLATSST
-430 LSTSTASASASATT
+430 SSTSTASSSATSAT
-444 INTAVPKQRRSS
+444 AAINTATSKQRRSS

-462 TTASSS
+462 TIATLSTAS
-468 TANASASEGVV
+468 ASASEGVV
-479 AIYATDV
+479 VIHAADV
-486 HDYGSSDYE
+486 RDFGTSDYE

-521 TAIKNAQDR
+521 AAIKDAQDR

-556 FFVFEPEVIQSLT
+556 FFAFEPEIIQSLT

-620 RKVISGLDTENAP
+620 RKVISGLDAENAP

-675 HASQLKNVTKGISIL
+675 HASQLKNVTKGISVL

-703 FCTSDGLNLLVAR
+703 FCTSDGLNMLVAR
-716 MKEEVD
+716 MKEEVE
-722 CSLKLVEDFG
+722 CSLKLVEEFG

-874 KEFELKKFFDI
+874 KEFQLEKFFDI

-899 VASNLGM
+899 VSSNLGM

-917 LRGPVMVETLA
+917 LRAPVMKEILA
-928 MLKRVLALCSRENV
+928 MLKRVLVLCDRENV
-942 SADDM
+942 SADDL

-953 RTRAADAPPLGEAV
+953 RTRAADAPPLGEVV

-972 KSTKKDSLVPQLI
+972 KATKKDSLVPQLI

-995 FQNAASAKDFISMNG
+995 LQNAASAKDFIAMRG
-1010 IDTLMQFY
+1010 IDTLLQFY

-1037 HLIKLLSETSPGK
+1037 HLLKLLSETSPGR
-1050 AVTEVLEEVRRLL
+1050 AVIDVVREVRRLL
-1063 YIVHELLESESANSE
+1063 YIVHELLESESPDSE
-1078 LVKYIDISASTEAE
+1078 LAKYIDVSASTEAE

-1132 FAFINANGHK
+1132 SAFITADGHK
-1142 VLAGL
+1142 VLTGL

-1157 SIALRRQKQK
+1157 SITLRRLKPK
-1167 EWSDPTPKTKKP
+1167 EWNDPTPKTKKP
-1179 LTYDTIPG
+1179 PSFATIPG
-1187 TVDDITEEPEADD
+1187 TVDDIVEEPEADD
-1200 KASSTSESV
+1200 KASSTSEPA

-1222 FKFVLTQIPH
+1222 LKFVLTQIPH

-1238 QGIAKMLYNRGV
+1238 QG
-1250 MDSDQRVG
+1250 
-1258 AFKLAKILSTTLQQ
+1258 KIS
-1272 NILWER
+1272 I
-1278 FTKIPVFNDKYTYLT
+1278 FSDKYTYLT

-1311 LQTIAEVAFVRT
+1311 LQTMTVVAFVRT
-1323 DGLNFLFTTLDKIWV
+1323 EGLQFLSTALDEIWV
-1338 QLGTPDLTAA
+1338 KLEDRSLSSA

-1353 YGAMEIVYSV
+1353 HGAMEIIYSV

-1372 LHDSSHTSAFVSK
+1372 LHDSSHTSAFIST
-1385 DDKNRGEDYFE
+1385 DDNDKCDAYFE
-1396 PHEFLVHVRSAV
+1396 PHEFLVHVRNTVAV
-1408 ALKVLEQWKRAELRD
+1408 KVLEQWNNFGLRD
-1423 CPPSTVQQLI
+1423 CPPSTVLQLI
-1433 QIMMNILR
+1433 QTMMNILR
-1441 AEGEQKPEA
+1441 AEGEKKPEA

-1464 FGSRPIVADAASVDI
+1464 FGSRPIVADAASVDTLLDMGFPRAAAELALTRCANQI
-1479 LEVVATAL
+1479 DRATEYLLTHQEVVATAL
-1487 YEQEREAAAAR
+1487 YDQEREEAAAR
-1498 AGVSTVGSTSG
+1498 AATSTSTTASEPAATAAGQSSESSTSG
-1509 TTATGQPSESSISG
+1509 SNAVEIH
-1523 SSAAEPDSSTAGAG
+1523 SSTADVGNSATDV
-1537 SSEAAAAGDDSEE
+1537 AGDDSDED
-1550 YMLKKAMEMSKEGSS
+1550 MLKQAMEMSKDGSS
-1565 SETSKATVPTAESFK
+1565 SEKLKDPVHSAQSFK
-1580 QQQEELAEA
+1580 QEQEELEEA
-1589 RKEMKASL
+1589 RKELKASL
-1597 MSKSL
+1597 MSRSL
-1602 ELIADVDGIIFAVR
+1602 DLIVDVEGIIFAVK
-1616 DLLLFLHK
+1616 DLLLLLYK
-1624 DAAQNKGNESADV
+1624 DVAQNKGNENIDV
-1637 LERVVDSCVVACG
+1637 LDRVVDNCAVGCD
-1650 TILDKGLVDGAKTI
+1650 TIMDNGLVDGAKRI
-1664 EKFFAS
+1664 EKSFTS
-1670 HLRLLAL
+1670 SLRLLAL

-1685 SEMEG
+1685 AEMEE

-1697 KLMAILAFV
+1697 KLMSILAIV

-1735 PKALPDDSVTDE
+1735 PKALPDDSVTDG
-1747 KAKELQQ
+1747 KAKESQK
-1754 DKEMQ
+1754 DKDMQ

-1764 ESDMDILLKYCIS
+1764 GSDMDILLKHCIS

-1847 AVLQATMETEIIRWF
+1847 VVLQATMETEIIRWF
-1862 SQPSRPRTG
+1862 SLPSRPRTG

-1918 APPLKPDDKKEGSDA
+1918 ASPVKTDEKKESAYAKVNDDKDLGS
-1933 KINDKD
+1933 
-1939 HENESTSKD
+1939 ESTPKD
-1948 KESVNKAE
+1948 KESVNKSE
-1956 EIAAASTS
+1956 DNTTASSS
-1964 TAAVTAA
+1964 TAAITAA
-1971 VSEASKKYSSEV
+1971 VSEASKRYSSEV

-2003 PADRAS
+2003 PADRPS
-2009 SGEGADTAAASTTKA
+2009 SGESTDTAADSAATFTP
-2024 ATATVPA
+2024 ATATITAPA
-2031 PTPATVSAT
+2031 ATG
-2040 TEASDKSTATTTAPE
+2040 ASDKTPAATTTPE
-2055 TTMDPDF
+2055 ATMDPEF

-2121 GTVGQSNSIEIRK
+2121 GTVGQSSSTEIRK

-2189 PIEVKY
+2189 SIEVKY

-2277 NRATEPGAAR
+2277 NRATEPGAAK

-2377 VVHNPFRD
+2377 VVRNPFRD

-2407 DEDEDEEDDE
+2407 DEDEDEDE

-2508 GEEDDEDASEDE
+2508 GEDDDEDASEDE

-2535 DMQEAGEFLQRRP
+2535 DLQEAGEFLQR
-2548 QGRNAP
+2548 GRNTP

-2612 ALGNAAGRNPF
+2612 ALGNTAGRNPF

-2640 AAPANAG
+2640 AAPANTG

-2690 RAGQGGAFRI
+2690 RAGHGGAFRI

-2714 RPGHHHHHHHHPHHG
+2714 RPGHHHHHHAHHG
-2729 LGGEAFTATISLG
+2729 VGGEAITATISLG
-2742 RGPGDAATVQRN
+2742 RGPGDVATVQKN

-2838 DEEAERLKKEE
+2838 DEEAGRLKKEE
-2849 EEKAKMAEEKAA
+2849 EEKARLAEEKAA
-2861 AERVAVRQTEQPAT
+2861 AEREAVRQTEQPA
-2875 ADGSAQESADA
+2875 ADSAAQESTDTV
-2886 ASSSGSMI
+2886 SSGSMV
-2894 VEAPTGGAPEAA
+2894 VEASTGGAPEAA

-2954 HRPPAYS
+2954 HRPPPYTA
-2961 ATSGSSNN
+2961 ATGSSSN
-2969 TGAGSSSGV
+2969 TGASSSGIV
-2978 TGSGTVNSTNNGGS
+2978 TSSGSVNNANNANNGGS
-2992 GSSSGGNSNNINP
+2992 SSSSSGGNSNNINP

-3027 PTVVAPPRGAPP
+3027 PTVVVAPRGAPP

-3066 PRGMGPLPP
+3066 PRGLGPLPA

-3098 RAARDRLEVSNA
+3098 RAARDRLEVSNT
-3110 SVSKKAAPP
+3110 SGSKKVAAP
-3119 REGIQLMDKSSLAV
+3119 REGIQLVDKSSLAV

-3203 LPKGAKGPMPMQ
+3203 LPKGAKGPMPVQ

-3223 LVARRCFESLFF
+3223 LVARRCFESLYF

-3309 AALMKTEEK
+3309 ATLMKTEEK
-3318 KDTDDKDDKDDKAAG
+3318 KAKDDKDDKAAG
-3333 KEKEK
+3333 KEENA
-3338 ESTAGDMSG
+3338 AGDVS
-3347 AEAAAETPA
+3347 AAEPMTEAPVT
-3356 ASAPETKASEEGS
+3356 SVPETKASEEGS
-3369 SGEVAEASAAAQESK
+3369 SGEAAEASAAAQDSK
-3384 EPIAADAEQAA
+3384 EPVAADAVQAA

-3416 ECSSRTFQHTLSVIQ
+3416 ECSSRTFQYTLSVIQ

-3458 LENLESLSHTLDNAM
+3458 LENLKSLSHTLDNAM

-3568 HALWTKIGSTL
+3568 HALWSKVGSTL

-3617 VEEEASKA
+3617 VEEEVSKA

-3680 QQLHKRNN
+3680 QQLHKRNS

-4032 EELRQQLLT
+4032 EDLRQQLLT